1 MGMDVIGKKKDSY
14 FRNNVW
20 WWRPLWA
27 YCMTIAPAI
36 CGKVEHSGTNDGDG
50 LNAEDS
56 KALALALKASIADG
70 TCAEYETR
78 YNAWRLTLPREK
90 CDLCSCTGIRTDKVG
105 TDAGMPSKEL
115 SIDQVKALGR
125 TQGWCNGCDGV
136 GTKANWQSHYP
147 FSVENVAEFAEFLE
161 TCEGFE
167 IW

>member
-27 YCMTIAPAI
+27 FCVTIAPTI
-36 CGKVEHSGTNDGDG
+36 CNKVKHSGTNDGDG

-70 TCAEYETR
+70 SCAEHETR

-90 CDLCSCTGIRTDKVG
+90 CDLCNSTGIRSDKIG

-125 TQGWCNGCDGV
+125 TQGWCNGCDGA